1 MKLLFLGLIFVSISY
16 IGFQYGH
23 GYKIK
28 ENFYNEFANFLIFL
42 KSQIGFLKTDL
53 ISIFK
58 NYETKNKNLKILLN
72 NFEINLLENQSINL
86 SILTQE
92 ENLEILNFLK
102 SLGKSDC
109 LTQEEFLERQ
119 IEIFNKKL
127 KESKET
133 NLRY

>member
-58 NYETKNKNLKILLN
+58 NYETKNKSFNLN
-72 NFEINLLENQSINL
+72 PR
-86 SILTQE
+86 
-92 ENLEILNFLK
+92 
-102 SLGKSDC
+102 GKSRDIKFFK
-109 LTQEEFLERQ
+109 EFR
-119 IEIFNKKL
+119 KK
-127 KESKET
+127 
-133 NLRY
+133 